1 MRVLDVTTR
10 KFQVFY
16 DKTSLED
23 IMSQLNLQDPEDAPS
38 YIENERLRLRNEISI
53 INHFSNKGFTHI
65 FVREGW
71 IGIETI
77 NNHLHTLNAN
87 LKAIQ

>member
-1 MRVLDVTTR
+1 MKVLTVTTR
-10 KFQVFY
+10 KFQAFY
-16 DKTSLED
+16 DNTPLED
-23 IMSQLNLQDPEDAPS
+23 IMSLLNLQDPEDAPS

-77 NNHLHTLNAN
+77 NNHLQTLKAN

>member
-1 MRVLDVTTR
+1 MKVLTVTTR
-10 KFQVFY
+10 KFQVRY
-16 DKTSLED
+16 DNTPLED
-23 IMSQLNLQDPEDAPS
+23 IMSLLNLQDPEDAPT

-77 NNHLHTLNAN
+77 NNHLQTLNAN

>member
-1 MRVLDVTTR
+1 MKVLTVNTR
-10 KFQVFY
+10 KFQVSY
-16 DKTSLED
+16 DNTPLED
-23 IMSQLNLQDPEDAPS
+23 IMSLLNLQDPEDAPS
-38 YIENERLRLRNEISI
+38 YIENERIRLRNEISI

-77 NNHLHTLNAN
+77 NNHLQTLEAN